1 MQAGGVGALTSDP
14 DAAAVSDAAA
24 VANGKTPATG
34 EGEVQVPA
42 GLRAQVPAG
51 LRALCRLEDLPIGTS
66 KGFPP
71 AAGGFAGLF
80 AVRHADVVH
89 VYVNSCPHL
98 GVPLDWMPDRFLS
111 HDGSRI
117 VCATHGAEFRIA
129 DGVCLQGP
137 CFGDRLE
144 PVVIQIKDGTLL
156 VPEDA
161 GL

>member
-1 MQAGGVGALTSDP
+1 MEALIP
-14 DAAAVSDAAA
+14 P
-24 VANGKTPATG
+24 NTPAKM
-34 EGEVQVPA
+34 
-42 GLRAQVPAG
+42 
-51 LRALCRLEDLPIGTS
+51 RALCRWEELPDGAS

-80 AVRHADVVH
+80 AVRQGDTVH

-98 GVPLDWMPDRFLS
+98 GVPLDWTPDRFLS

-117 VCATHGAEFRIA
+117 VCATHGATFTIA
-129 DGVCLQGP
+129 DGVCDTGP
-137 CFGDRLE
+137 CYSERLE
-144 PVVIQIKDGTLL
+144 PIMIQIKDGTLL